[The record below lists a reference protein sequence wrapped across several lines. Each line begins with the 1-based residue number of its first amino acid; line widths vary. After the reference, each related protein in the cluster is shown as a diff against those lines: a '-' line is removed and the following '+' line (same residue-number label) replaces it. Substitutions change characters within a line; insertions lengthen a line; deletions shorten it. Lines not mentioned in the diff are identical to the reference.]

1 MLTNLMTFV
10 FAFVASVIGLH
21 LYIKVAQ
28 RNKIISS
35 PNFRTLHLSDA
46 ITGGGVVFSLVF
58 FSTISYFWLIGFL
71 TDKLFFVLGIGGF
84 FATLLGFLDDLFS
97 VSAIK
102 KLFFHTILSAWSIYW
117 LELGTFLDI
126 DWIPH
131 NVSIGLSLL
140 FLVWMINA
148 YNFID
153 GIDGLAISGA
163 TFISGGLILIMIIT
177 NNSSELT
184 IIYFSLLACALAFM
198 IFNWPPARIFMG
210 DSGSIFL
217 GYIIG
222 TLFLLTI
229 KRGDITVWTWLVIF
243 GYFFADTTVTQLMR
257 LLLVKKWYNAHRS
270 HAYQNLA
277 RITGSHLKV
286 TSVIII
292 YHFAWLLPLMI
303 FSIKLPD
310 LSMFF
315 AALAV
320 FPAMLF
326 AIKYG
331 PLKSSS

>member
-1 MLTNLMTFV
+1 MLINSMIFIFT
-10 FAFVASVIGLH
+10 FVASVIGLI
-21 LYIKVAQ
+21 LYIKVAL

-35 PNFRTLHLSDA
+35 PNFRTLHSSDA
-46 ITGGGVVFSLVF
+46 ITGGGAIFSFVF
-58 FSTISYFWLIGFL
+58 FFAIFYFWITGFV
-71 TDKLFFVLGIGGF
+71 TEKIFFVLGIGGL
-84 FATLLGFLDDLFS
+84 FATLLGFLDDLFDI
-97 VSAIK
+97 SAIK
-102 KLFFHTILSAWSIYW
+102 KLFFHTILSAWSLYW
-117 LELGTFLDI
+117 LELGIFSNTN
-126 DWIPH
+126 WIP
-131 NVSIGLSLL
+131 NSISNGLSLL
-140 FLVWMINA
+140 FLVWVINA

-184 IIYFSLLACALAFM
+184 IIYFSLLGCALAFT

-217 GYIIG
+217 GYTIG

-229 KRGDITVWTWLVIF
+229 KRGDVTLWTWLVIF
-243 GYFFADTTVTQLMR
+243 GYFFADTTITQLMR
-257 LLLVKKWYNAHRS
+257 LLLVKKWYKAHRS

-277 RITGSHLKV
+277 RITGSHFKV

-292 YHFAWLLPLMI
+292 YHFVWLLPLMI

-310 LSMFF
+310 FSILA

-320 FPAMLF
+320 LPAMLF